1 MATQTQTSGIAART
15 RTVKVS
21 GQAKFHRTVKV
32 ANTDMHI
39 TGSKGGSKGFII
51 ETAGNTVITPVQG
64 TGIAASALNAKS
76 VYEIGISRVSGSG
89 TVHVLYNNG

>member
-1 MATQTQTSGIAART
+1 MATQTQTSGIASRT

-21 GQAKFHRTVKV
+21 GAAKFDKTVKV

-39 TGSKGGSKGFII
+39 TGSKAGSKGFII
-51 ETAGNTVITPVQG
+51 ETAGNTVITPIQG
-64 TGIAASALNAKS
+64 AGISASALDAKS
-76 VYEIGISRVSGSG
+76 VYEIGVSRVSGSG